1 MNPLIKPALAEFV
14 DKVQRTTPLAPDD
27 RAALLAVRHSVR
39 DLRKGDFI
47 VREDETPRYC
57 CVIGSGFAIRH
68 KTSGRGGRQIFSIH
82 MRGDAVDLDNAL
94 FSRADH
100 NLQMLSNGSAAFIPV
115 ETVRELTLSRPQIGQ
130 ALWRETLIDGAIF
143 REWTLNIG
151 RRDARCRM
159 AHTLCEFALRLEVAG
174 LGEQTQY
181 ELPMTQ
187 EELADALALTPIH
200 ISRTLKTL
208 AEDGYVRRTIRS
220 VQILDWHALA
230 KVGDFDDGYLHLEPN
245 T

>member
-1 MNPLIKPALAEFV
+1 MNPLIKSALEEFV

-82 MRGDAVDLDNAL
+82 MRGDAIDLDNAL

-181 ELPMTQ
+181 ELPMPQ